1 MARKPSSNLVNLVL
15 LTVAC
20 ISPRF
25 SECELEVS
33 KRESLFLI
41 ENGVKSI
48 TNIYKSVYVV
58 DAFECS
64 ARCMA
69 EANCSSVNYHDGKA
83 PMNLCEMI
91 ATTGQQLTTKAS
103 AHARMTRIENLCE
116 RDSCSARAK
125 CHVVYGQET
134 PSCECPAGFTGRDC
148 ELPKT
153 MKIVVRSECTDDPG
167 KIGSHGI
174 ALMQVDGKD
183 FSINQRGHH
192 VASFTMAGTLI
203 SKTCFDTYTVPSA
216 GAEMR
221 DYITALP
228 VNTLILIAIR
238 DTGNSFVTDAHAALR
253 SIGAKDPL
261 TPAFR
266 ASWWLIGHKGGSR
279 DWVKQGGADQFK
291 GPSGGNT
298 SIPRE
303 GCFLNGHPTDKWCY
317 P

>member
-1 MARKPSSNLVNLVL
+1 MR
-15 LTVAC
+15 
-20 ISPRF
+20 
-25 SECELEVS
+25 EVS
-33 KRESLFLI
+33 AKLAFLAALCFFVGCCLSEDDVTKKETLFLV

-48 TNIYKSVYVV
+48 TDSYKSVYVA

-91 ATTGQQLTTKAS
+91 ADTGQQLTTKAS

-116 RDSCSARAK
+116 RDSCSASAK
-125 CHVVYGQET
+125 CHVVYGLET

-153 MKIVVRSECTDDPG
+153 MKIVVRSEGDNDPG
-167 KIGSHGI
+167 QIGSHGI
-174 ALMQVDGKD
+174 VDGKD
-183 FSINQRGHH
+183 FSVNQRGHN
-192 VASFTMAGTLI
+192 VASFTMAGSLI
-203 SKTCFDTYTVPSA
+203 SKTCFDTYGDPSA
-216 GAEMR
+216 GAKMR

-228 VNTLILIAIR
+228 DNTLILIAIR
-238 DTGNSFVTDAHAALR
+238 DTGNSYVTDAHEALR

-303 GCFLNGHPTDKWCY
+303 GCFLNGHPTEEWCY
-317 P
+317 L